1 MPKEDFVPVLVGAV
15 LILIVLMISFFG
27 ITPPPSR
34 GIAATRT
41 ISLGENFSVTY
52 TVGEEDITNL
62 EGTVS
67 KGLLSGRDEIIDF
80 YVPNAEDASEGL
92 ISLNIR
98 DSNYYGCLIINV
110 NGKEV
115 YKGFPKTGEILIS
128 FNGNI
133 LENRNT
139 LEIIAESS
147 GWKIW
152 APTVYIFDLSLSVNY
167 LGKKTKSFVFDLTN
181 LEIINMNRARLLI
194 FGERDGTGNLIVK
207 INDREIYN
215 GLTNIYTDFPVD
227 ILIVGNNTIDLS
239 AGVNTRY
246 DISSAEIVFF
256 FG

>member
-41 ISLGENFSVTY
+41 VSLGENFSVTY
-52 TVGEEDITNL
+52 TVGEEDITSL
-62 EGTVS
+62 SGTVS

-80 YVPNAEDASEGL
+80 NVPTAEDVSEGL
-92 ISLNIR
+92 INLNIE
-98 DSNYYGCLIINV
+98 DSNHYGSLIIRV

-115 YKGFPKTGEILIS
+115 YKGFSKTGETLIS

-152 APTVYIFDLSLSVNY
+152 APTIYVFDLSLSVNY
-167 LGKKTKSFVFDLTN
+167 LGKKTKSFIFDLTD
-181 LEIINMNRARLLI
+181 LEIMNMNRVRLLI
-194 FGERDGTGNLIVK
+194 FGERDGTGNLAVK
-207 INDREIYN
+207 INNREIYN

-227 ILIVGNNTIDLS
+227 ILIAGNNTIDLS

>member
-1 MPKEDFVPVLVGAV
+1 MPDFVPVLVGAV

-27 ITPPPSR
+27 ITPTSR

-41 ISLGENFSVTY
+41 VLLGENFSVAY
-52 TVGEEDITNL
+52 TVGEEYITDL

-67 KGLLSGRDEIIDF
+67 RGLFSGKDEIIDF
-80 YVPNAEDASEGL
+80 DVPNVEDASEGL
-92 ISLNIR
+92 INLNIK
-98 DSNYYGCLIINV
+98 DSNHYGSLMILV
-110 NGKEV
+110 NGQEV
-115 YKGFPKTGEILIS
+115 YRGFPKKGEILIS

-133 LENRNT
+133 LNSRNT
-139 LEIIAESS
+139 LEVIAESS

-194 FGERDGTGNLIVK
+194 FGEREGTGNLIVK
-207 INDREIYN
+207 VNDREIYN
-215 GLTNIYTDFPVD
+215 GLTNVYIDLPID
-227 ILIVGNNTIDLS
+227 ILLVGNNTIDLS

>member
-1 MPKEDFVPVLVGAV
+1 MPDFVPVLVGAV

-41 ISLGENFSVTY
+41 VLLGENFSVTY
-52 TVGEEDITNL
+52 TVGEEDITSL
-62 EGTVS
+62 SGTVS
-67 KGLLSGRDEIIDF
+67 RGLLSGRDEIIDF
-80 YVPNAEDASEGL
+80 NVPTAEDASEGL
-92 ISLNIR
+92 INLNIK
-98 DSNYYGCLIINV
+98 DSNHYGNLIIRV
-110 NGKEV
+110 NEKEV
-115 YKGFPKTGEILIS
+115 YKGFPKTGETLIS

-139 LEIIAESS
+139 LEIISESS

-152 APTVYIFDLSLSVNY
+152 APTVYTFDLSLSVNY
-167 LGKKTKSFVFDLTN
+167 LGKKTKSFIFDLTD
-181 LEIINMNRARLLI
+181 LEIMNMNRARLLI
-194 FGERDGTGNLIVK
+194 FGERDGTGNLAVK
-207 INDREIYN
+207 INNREIYN
-215 GLTNIYTDFPVD
+215 GLTNVYTDFPVD
-227 ILIVGNNTIDLS
+227 ILIAGNNTIDLS